1 MKNKRFLS
9 ICLIFVLIFAL
20 ATPAGAVESTA
31 ASSEEVAQTAPV
43 EELPTGFEKPEAPRQ
58 YDFGIDLAVQAKGAV
73 LIELNSNSMIY
84 SYEIDQKLYPASL
97 TKIMTCMLALEHGD
111 LDDVLT
117 VSKTA
122 MQGLS
127 IHGSTAGLLV
137 GEELSLREILYC
149 IMVSSAN
156 EGCNVVA
163 EYISGSV
170 EEFVVLMNQKAAQLG
185 MSGTHFANAH
195 GLHDENHY
203 TTVRDLST
211 LALWAWQNLQF
222 REFATTTR
230 HTVPATNLSEERL
243 LRTTNYL
250 TDNRVVGRYYYDKA
264 AGIKTGFTTPAG
276 GCLIAT
282 ASDGA
287 MTYLSVVCGCETLYD
302 ENGDPIDM
310 RFSESKRLLKY
321 ALEKF
326 SYVQVLSTTAML
338 EQLQVT
344 GGESDR
350 VLVHARENKSVPL
363 PSSYDPSAITLE
375 LSYSDGQSI
384 SAPVTEG
391 QVVGKVTAKYQGQIL
406 VESELVALSS
416 VESLTPT
423 EVIEPSQ
430 APGTATE
437 PKKESGLWETLMD
450 YWFITLPF
458 GIIFLLF
465 CWLLILRAVNIR
477 KAKKRAQRRQRRRPT
492 ARE

>member
-1 MKNKRFLS
+1 M
-9 ICLIFVLIFAL
+9 LIFAL
-20 ATPAGAVESTA
+20 LFSLAAPAWATESTA
-31 ASSEEVAQTAPV
+31 PASEESTEALPI
-43 EELPTGFEKPEAPRQ
+43 ESLPTGFEKPAPPRE
-58 YDFGIDLAVQAKGAV
+58 YNFGIDLGVQAKGAV

-84 SYEIDQKLYPASL
+84 SYEIDKKLYPASL
-97 TKIMTCMLALEHGD
+97 TKIMTCMLALENGN

-117 VSKTA
+117 VSKSA
-122 MQGLS
+122 LQGLS
-127 IHGSTAGLLV
+127 IHGSTAGLKA
-137 GEELSLREILYC
+137 GEEISLRELLYC

-156 EGCNVVA
+156 EGCNVVG
-163 EYISGSV
+163 EYISGSI
-170 EEFVVLMNQKAAQLG
+170 EEFVLLMNQKAAQLG
-185 MSGTHFANAH
+185 MTGTHYANTH
-195 GLHDENHY
+195 GLHDDNHY

-230 HTVPATNLSEERL
+230 HTVPATNKSEERL
-243 LRTTNYL
+243 LKSTNFL

-287 MTYLSVVCGCETLYD
+287 MTYLSVVCGCETIYD
-302 ENGDPIDM
+302 ENGDEIDM
-310 RFSESKRLLKY
+310 RFAESRRILKY

-344 GGESDR
+344 GGSTDR

-363 PSSYDPSAITLE
+363 PPNYDPSAVTLE
-375 LSYSDGQSI
+375 LSYSAGQSL
-384 SAPVTEG
+384 SAPVEEG

-406 VESELVALSS
+406 VESELVTLSAVDS
-416 VESLTPT
+416 MTPT
-423 EVIEPSQ
+423 EEIENSQ
-430 APGTATE
+430 TPGPPTA
-437 PKKESGLWETLMD
+437 PKKESGLWATLMD

-458 GIIFLLF
+458 AVIFLLF
-465 CWLLILRAVNIR
+465 CWLLMLRAINIR
-477 KAKKRAQRRQRRRPT
+477 KAKKRAQRRRRRRPT
-492 ARE
+492 TRE